1 MSEYGQGGYQ
11 PGGRSTADFSA
22 GAYEPGAPRFGPAG
36 EPDSAA
42 QQTKERAQQQARQL
56 ADRAKQRAR
65 EQVDQRSTQAGDQ
78 VSTAAADIRTVRE
91 VLGQLGRENP
101 AKIADEAARRTER
114 AGNYLK
120 ESDADR
126 LLGDLEDFGRR
137 QPWAVVAGGLA
148 LGFAASR
155 FLKAS
160 SSRRYRSGAGE
171 LRPRPIEASVP
182 GAGARAEAGAFSAGS
197 TEPLPGEPL
206 PGAAAPLGTPP
217 PPPPLSSDPAA
228 PRWRPLPPE

>member
-1 MSEYGQGGYQ
+1 M
-11 PGGRSTADFSA
+11 
-22 GAYEPGAPRFGPAG
+22 
-36 EPDSAA
+36 
-42 QQTKERAQQQARQL
+42 
-56 ADRAKQRAR
+56 
-65 EQVDQRSTQAGDQ
+65 
-78 VSTAAADIRTVRE
+78 STAAADIRTVRE

-160 SSRRYRSGAGE
+160 SSRRYRSGAGQ

-182 GAGARAEAGAFSAGS
+182 AAGARAEAGAFSAGS